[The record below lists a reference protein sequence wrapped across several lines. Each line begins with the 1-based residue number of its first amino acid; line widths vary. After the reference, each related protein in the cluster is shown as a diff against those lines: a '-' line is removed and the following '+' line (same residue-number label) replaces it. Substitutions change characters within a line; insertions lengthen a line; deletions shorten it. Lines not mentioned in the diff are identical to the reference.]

1 MINEIRKDADQRMA
15 KCVAAMSQGLRKL
28 RTGRAHPSLLEHLMV
43 DYYGTS
49 VPLTQTANVAIEDS
63 RTLTVTPWEKGMV
76 AVIEKAIMSAN
87 LGLTPRSAGTVIRVP
102 LPVLTEERRRD
113 LAKMVKQEAEQGRV
127 AIRNVRRDAIND
139 IKELLKDKLIN
150 EDQERQGET
159 MIQEITD
166 KHVAEIEK
174 ISDEKQKEIME
185 F

>member
-1 MINEIRKDADQRMA
+1 MIDEIRKDADQRMA
-15 KCVAAMSQGLRKL
+15 KCVVAMSQGLRKL
-28 RTGRAHPSLLEHLMV
+28 RTGRAHPSLLEHLTI

-49 VPLTQTANVAIEDS
+49 VPLTQTANVAIEDA
-63 RTLTVTPWEKGMV
+63 RTLTVTPWEKSMV

-87 LGLTPRSAGTVIRVP
+87 LGLTPRSAGMVIRVP
-102 LPVLTEERRRD
+102 LPVLTEDRRRD
-113 LAKMVKQEAEQGRV
+113 LAKMVRQEAEQGRV

-150 EDQERQGET
+150 EDQEHQGEA

-166 KHVAEIEK
+166 KYVAEIEK
-174 ISDEKQKEIME
+174 VSEDKQKEIME

>member
-1 MINEIRKDADQRMA
+1 MA
-15 KCVAAMSQGLRKL
+15 KCVVAMGQGLRKL

-43 DYYGTS
+43 DYYGTN

-63 RTLTVTPWEKGMV
+63 RTLTVTPWEKSMV

-166 KHVAEIEK
+166 KYVAEIEK

>member
-1 MINEIRKDADQRMA
+1 
-15 KCVAAMSQGLRKL
+15 
-28 RTGRAHPSLLEHLMV
+28 
-43 DYYGTS
+43 
-49 VPLTQTANVAIEDS
+49 
-63 RTLTVTPWEKGMV
+63 MV
-76 AVIEKAIMSAN
+76 AVIEKAIMSEN

-139 IKELLKDKLIN
+139 IKELLKDKVIN

>member
-1 MINEIRKDADQRMA
+1 
-15 KCVAAMSQGLRKL
+15 
-28 RTGRAHPSLLEHLMV
+28 MV
-43 DYYGTS
+43 DYYGSS

-63 RTLTVTPWEKGMV
+63 RTLTVTPWEKSMV

-139 IKELLKDKLIN
+139 IKELLKDKVIN

>member
-1 MINEIRKDADQRMA
+1 MIDEIRKDADQRMA
-15 KCVAAMSQGLRKL
+15 KCVVAMSQGLRKL
-28 RTGRAHPSLLEHLMV
+28 RTGRAHPSLLEHLTV

-63 RTLTVTPWEKGMV
+63 RTLTVTPWEKSMV

-87 LGLTPRSAGTVIRVP
+87 LGLTPRSAGMVIRVP

-113 LAKMVKQEAEQGRV
+113 LAKLVRQEAEQGRV

-150 EDQERQGET
+150 EDQEHQGEA
-159 MIQEITD
+159 MIQMITD
-166 KHVAEIEK
+166 QHVAEIEK
-174 ISDEKQKEIME
+174 ISEDKQKEIME

>member
-1 MINEIRKDADQRMA
+1 MRTRLTEDMKSAMKSGDKERLGTIRLMQAAIKDLDI
-15 KCVAAMSQGLRKL
+15 AMRGQGK
-28 RTGRAHPSLLEHLMV
+28 E
-43 DYYGTS
+43 TS
-49 VPLTQTANVAIEDS
+49 DTDL
-63 RTLTVTPWEKGMV
+63 
-76 AVIEKAIMSAN
+76 
-87 LGLTPRSAGTVIRVP
+87 LGL
-102 LPVLTEERRRD
+102 

-139 IKELLKDKLIN
+139 IKELLKDKVIN

>member
-1 MINEIRKDADQRMA
+1 MIDEIRKDADQRMA
-15 KCVAAMSQGLRKL
+15 KCVVAMSQGLRKL
-28 RTGRAHPSLLEHLMV
+28 RTGRAHPSLLEHLTI

-49 VPLTQTANVAIEDS
+49 VPLTQTANVAIEDA
-63 RTLTVTPWEKGMV
+63 RTLTVTPWEKSMV

-87 LGLTPRSAGTVIRVP
+87 LGLTPRSAGMVIRVP
-102 LPVLTEERRRD
+102 LPVLTEDRRRD
-113 LAKMVKQEAEQGRV
+113 LAKMVRQEAEHGRV

-150 EDQERQGET
+150 EDQEHQGET

-174 ISDEKQKEIME
+174 VSEDKQKEIME

>member
-1 MINEIRKDADQRMA
+1 VINEIRKDADQRMA
-15 KCVAAMSQGLRKL
+15 KCVVAMSQGLRKL

-43 DYYGTS
+43 DYYGAS
-49 VPLTQTANVAIEDS
+49 VPLTQTANVAIEDA
-63 RTLTVTPWEKGMV
+63 RTLTVTPWEKSMV
-76 AVIEKAIMSAN
+76 VVIEKAIMSAN
-87 LGLTPRSAGTVIRVP
+87 LGLTPRSAGMVIRVP
-102 LPVLTEERRRD
+102 LPVLTEDRRRD
-113 LAKMVKQEAEQGRV
+113 LAKMVRQEAEQGRV

-159 MIQEITD
+159 MIQELTD
-166 KHVAEIEK
+166 RHVAEIEK

>member
-1 MINEIRKDADQRMA
+1 
-15 KCVAAMSQGLRKL
+15 
-28 RTGRAHPSLLEHLMV
+28 
-43 DYYGTS
+43 
-49 VPLTQTANVAIEDS
+49 
-63 RTLTVTPWEKGMV
+63 
-76 AVIEKAIMSAN
+76 MSAESRPDTAQCRH
-87 LGLTPRSAGTVIRVP
+87 GDPRATAGTDRGTAP
-102 LPVLTEERRRD
+102 D

-139 IKELLKDKLIN
+139 IKELLKDKVIN

>member
-1 MINEIRKDADQRMA
+1 VINEIRKDADQRMA
-15 KCVAAMSQGLRKL
+15 KCVVAMSQGLRKL
-28 RTGRAHPSLLEHLMV
+28 RTGRAHPSLLEHLRV
-43 DYYGTS
+43 DYYGSS

-63 RTLTVTPWEKGMV
+63 RTLTVTPWEKSMV

>member
-1 MINEIRKDADQRMA
+1 
-15 KCVAAMSQGLRKL
+15 
-28 RTGRAHPSLLEHLMV
+28 
-43 DYYGTS
+43 
-49 VPLTQTANVAIEDS
+49 
-63 RTLTVTPWEKGMV
+63 
-76 AVIEKAIMSAN
+76 
-87 LGLTPRSAGTVIRVP
+87 
-102 LPVLTEERRRD
+102 
-113 LAKMVKQEAEQGRV
+113 MVKQEAEQGRV

>member
-1 MINEIRKDADQRMA
+1 MIDEIRKDADQRMA
-15 KCVAAMSQGLRKL
+15 KCVTAMSQGLRKL
-28 RTGRAHPSLLEHLMV
+28 RTGRAHPSLLEHLTV
-43 DYYGTS
+43 DYYGTN

-63 RTLTVTPWEKGMV
+63 RTLTVTPWEKSMV

-150 EDQERQGET
+150 EDQEHQGEA
-159 MIQEITD
+159 MIQESTD
-166 KHVAEIEK
+166 KYVAEIEK
-174 ISDEKQKEIME
+174 VSEDKQKEIME

>member
-15 KCVAAMSQGLRKL
+15 KCVVAMAQSLRKL

-43 DYYGTS
+43 DYYGSS
-49 VPLTQTANVAIEDS
+49 VPLTQTANVAIEDA
-63 RTLTVTPWEKGMV
+63 RTLTVTPWEKSMV

-102 LPVLTEERRRD
+102 LPVLTEDRRRD
-113 LAKMVKQEAEQGRV
+113 LAKMVRQEAEQGRV

-150 EDQERQGET
+150 EDQERQGES

-166 KHVAEIEK
+166 RHVAEVEK

>member
-1 MINEIRKDADQRMA
+1 MIDEIRKDADQRMA
-15 KCVAAMSQGLRKL
+15 KCVVAMSQGLRKL
-28 RTGRAHPSLLEHLMV
+28 RTGRAHPSLLEHLTV

-63 RTLTVTPWEKGMV
+63 RTLTVTPWEKSMV

-87 LGLTPRSAGTVIRVP
+87 LGLTPRSAGMVIRVP

-113 LAKMVKQEAEQGRV
+113 LAKLVRQEAEQGRV

-150 EDQERQGET
+150 EDQEHQGEA

-174 ISDEKQKEIME
+174 ISEGKQKEIME

>member
-1 MINEIRKDADQRMA
+1 VINEIRKDADQRMA
-15 KCVAAMSQGLRKL
+15 KCVVALSQGLRKL

-43 DYYGTS
+43 DYYGAS
-49 VPLTQTANVAIEDS
+49 VPLTQTANVAIEDA
-63 RTLTVTPWEKGMV
+63 RTLTVTPWEKSMV

-102 LPVLTEERRRD
+102 LPVLTEDRRRD
-113 LAKMVKQEAEQGRV
+113 LAKMVRQEAEQGRV

-150 EDQERQGET
+150 EDQERQGESL
-159 MIQEITD
+159 IQELTD
-166 KHVAEIEK
+166 KHVAEVER
-174 ISDEKQKEIME
+174 ISEEKQKEIME